1 MTTVLIADDQAV
13 VRAGLRTILEAD
25 DGIEVIGEAS
35 DGAQAVLLASTLSP
49 DLVVMDI
56 RMPVMDGIAATRR
69 LAESGSSARV
79 LVLTTFGLDDYV
91 YGALRAGASGFMLKT
106 EPPERLCA
114 AVHIVAE
121 GNALL
126 GSDTTRQLIR
136 HYLSDSRPSAPPP
149 GLEDLTPRERDV
161 LIQVARG
168 LSNREVAAALFI
180 GEGTVKTHLARVL
193 AKLGLRDRVQL
204 VVLAFETG
212 LVPRAPS

>member
-35 DGAQAVLLASTLSP
+35 DGAEAVLLASTLSP

-56 RMPVMDGIAATRR
+56 RMPVMDGITATRR
-69 LAESGSSARV
+69 LAESGSNARV

-114 AVHIVAE
+114 AVHIVSE

-136 HYLSDSRPSAPPP
+136 RYLSDSRPSAPPP
-149 GLEDLTPRERDV
+149 GLGDLTRRERDV

-180 GEGTVKTHLARVL
+180 GEGTVKTHVARVL